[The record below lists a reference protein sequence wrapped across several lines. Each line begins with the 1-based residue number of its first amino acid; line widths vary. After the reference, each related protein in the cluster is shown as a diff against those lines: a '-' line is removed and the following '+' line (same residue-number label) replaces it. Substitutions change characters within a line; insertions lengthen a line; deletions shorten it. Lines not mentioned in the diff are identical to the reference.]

1 MAEQPRVPRR
11 RRHWYR
17 PMSIAR
23 SLAIRPRV
31 LLAVVA
37 GGITALLLPS
47 RLPSS
52 ISTAIAGD
60 VAALVYLAFALHA
73 MITHSADKLRNRAAK
88 EDDGA
93 VVILVIV
100 LVTIALSFGSIFG
113 VLSEAKQ
120 MSGAARA
127 EHTALAAA
135 TILLSWLVTQV
146 VFTFHYAHEFYRPD
160 ERGEPMC
167 SGLDFPKDGK
177 PDYWDFFYF
186 ATSFGAAS
194 QTSDVAISG
203 KALRRIA
210 TLHAI
215 VSFFFNTAV
224 LALAI
229 NIGASLI

>member
-1 MAEQPRVPRR
+1 MPEVAKAPRR
-11 RRHWYR
+11 RRWYR

-23 SLAIRPRV
+23 SFAIRPRV
-31 LLAVVA
+31 LLAALA
-37 GGITALLLPS
+37 GILAAILLPGRIS
-47 RLPSS
+47 GS
-52 ISTAIAGD
+52 ICTAIAGD
-60 VAALVYLAFALHA
+60 IAALVYLALAAHA
-73 MITHSADKLRNRAAK
+73 MLNHSPDALRRRAAK

-100 LVTIALSFGSIFG
+100 LVAIAFSFWSIFG

-120 MSGAARA
+120 LSGAAKA

-146 VFTFHYAHEFYRPD
+146 VFTFHYAHEYYRPD
-160 ERGEPMC
+160 GGAGAAP
-167 SGLDFPKDGK
+167 SGLDFPKDPN

-186 ATSFGAAS
+186 ATSIGAAS
-194 QTSDVAISG
+194 QTSDVCIRS
-203 KALRRIA
+203 KALRRIV

-229 NIGASLI
+229 NLGASLI